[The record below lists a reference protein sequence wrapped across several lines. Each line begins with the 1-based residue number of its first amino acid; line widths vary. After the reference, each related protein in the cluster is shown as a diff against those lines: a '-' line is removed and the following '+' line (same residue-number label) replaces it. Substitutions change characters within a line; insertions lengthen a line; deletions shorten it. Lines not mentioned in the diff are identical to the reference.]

1 MSVSL
6 YLLYCQHCAFKKIT
20 DGSDLADFKEVK
32 TCKDCGGARQF
43 KCPGCGYLLRATK
56 AATSTVTAGKMHL
69 EKIRAIEAEKKKY
82 RESDMKKLLKEK
94 RKLDESDE

>member
-20 DGSDLADFKEVK
+20 DGSDLANFKEVK
-32 TCKDCGGARQF
+32 TCRDCGGARQF

-56 AATSTVTAGKMHL
+56 AATATVTDGKKHL
-69 EKIRAIEAEKKKY
+69 EKMRAIAAENKKQLKT
-82 RESDMKKLLKEK
+82 EMKQWLKEK
-94 RKLDESDE
+94 QQLDESDE